1 MRVPNSLNEITI
13 DKYLKAIDIINNE
26 DIELS
31 VMLRVLN
38 LFTDKTIENLLDY
51 PLAELDKNYQKITTV
66 LNERSKFQ
74 KTFFLDGKE
83 YGFIPNLEQMKS
95 GEYIDLTNN
104 LGKDILASMSVMYRP
119 ITRKFKD
126 VYDIEKY
133 KGTDNKEI
141 FKNAPISVYLGAQV
155 FFWNLTNDL
164 LKLIPQYL
172 EQELT
177 AEQIAD
183 LEKNGVGL
191 SQLSELVESIDLH
204 PLRS

>member
-1 MRVPNSLNEITI
+1 MRVPNSLQEITI

-26 DIELS
+26 DIDLS
-31 VMLRVLN
+31 VMLQVLN
-38 LFTDKTIENLLDY
+38 LFTDKTFENLLDY
-51 PLAELDKNYQKITTV
+51 PITELEKNYQKIVSV
-66 LNERSKFQ
+66 LNEKSTFQ
-74 KTFFLDGKE
+74 KTFLLDGKE

-104 LGKDILASMSVMYRP
+104 LGKDILASMAVMYRP

-133 KGTDNKEI
+133 KGTDDKEI

-164 LKLIPQYL
+164 LKLMPQFL

-177 AEQIAD
+177 EEQKAD

-191 SQLSELVESIDLH
+191 SQLKELAENIDLR
-204 PLRS
+204 PLR

>member
-31 VMLRVLN
+31 VMLRLLN
-38 LFTDKTIENLLDY
+38 LFTGKTFDELTEY
-51 PLAELDKNYQKITTV
+51 PLAELDKNYQHIAKV
-66 LNERSKFQ
+66 LNEKPKFQ

-104 LGKDILASMSVMYRP
+104 LGKDILASMAVMYRP

-133 KGTDNKEI
+133 KGTDEKEI

-164 LKLIPQYL
+164 LKLIPQFL

-177 AEQIAD
+177 EEQKAD

-191 SQLSELVESIDLH
+191 SQLSELVENIDLN
-204 PLRS
+204 LLM

>member
-1 MRVPNSLNEITI
+1 MRLPQNLSEVTI
-13 DKYLKAIDIINNE
+13 EKYIKAINIIENE
-26 DIELS
+26 DVELV
-31 VMLRVLN
+31 VMLRLLS
-38 LFTDKTIENLLDY
+38 LFTGKSIEQLVEY
-51 PLAELDKNYQKITTV
+51 PLNELDKNYQHIAKI
-66 LNERSKFQ
+66 LNEKPKFQ
-74 KTFFLDGKE
+74 KTFYLDGKE

-133 KGTDNKEI
+133 NGTDNKEI

-164 LKLIPQYL
+164 LKLMPQFL
-172 EQELT
+172 EKELT

-191 SQLSELVESIDLH
+191 SQLSELVENIDLR
-204 PLRS
+204 PLR

>member
-1 MRVPNSLNEITI
+1 MRLPQNLSEVTI
-13 DKYLKAIDIINNE
+13 DKYIKAINIIENE
-26 DIELS
+26 DVELV
-31 VMLRVLN
+31 VMLRLLS
-38 LFTDKTIENLLDY
+38 LFTGKSIEQLVEY
-51 PLAELDKNYQKITTV
+51 PLNELDKNYQHIAKV
-66 LNERSKFQ
+66 LNEKSKFQ

-104 LGKDILASMSVMYRP
+104 LGKDILASMAVMYRP

-133 KGTDNKEI
+133 NGTDNKEI

-164 LKLIPQYL
+164 LKLMPQYL
-172 EQELT
+172 EKELT

-191 SQLSELVESIDLH
+191 SQLSELVENIDLR
-204 PLRS
+204 PLR

>member
-1 MRVPNSLNEITI
+1 MILPQNLSEVTI
-13 DKYLKAIDIINNE
+13 EKYIKAINIIENE
-26 DIELS
+26 DVELV
-31 VMLRVLN
+31 VMLRLLS
-38 LFTDKTIENLLDY
+38 LFTGKSIEQLVEY
-51 PLAELDKNYQKITTV
+51 PLNELDKNYQHIAKV
-66 LNERSKFQ
+66 LNEKPKFQ
-74 KTFFLDGKE
+74 KTFYLDGKE

-95 GEYIDLTNN
+95 GEYIDLTNH
-104 LGKDILASMSVMYRP
+104 LGKDILASMAVMYRP

-164 LKLIPQYL
+164 LKLMPQYL
-172 EQELT
+172 EKELT
-177 AEQIAD
+177 AEQVAD

-191 SQLSELVESIDLH
+191 SQLKELAGSIDLH
-204 PLRS
+204 PLR

>member
-1 MRVPNSLNEITI
+1 MRVPNSLQEITI
-13 DKYLKAIDIINNE
+13 DKYIKAIDIIENE
-26 DIELS
+26 DVELA
-31 VMLRVLN
+31 VMLRLLN
-38 LFTDKTIENLLDY
+38 LFSGKSIEQLVEY
-51 PLAELDKNYQKITTV
+51 PLAELDKNYQQIAKV
-66 LNERSKFQ
+66 LNEKPKFQ
-74 KTFFLDGKE
+74 KTFILDGKE

-104 LGKDILASMSVMYRP
+104 LGKDILASMAVMYRP
-119 ITRKFKD
+119 ITHKYRD

-141 FKNAPISVYLGAQV
+141 FKNASISVYLGAQV

-164 LKLIPQYL
+164 LKLMPQYL
-172 EQELT
+172 EKELT

-191 SQLSELVESIDLH
+191 SQLSELVENIDLH
-204 PLRS
+204 PLK

>member
-1 MRVPNSLNEITI
+1 MRLPQNLSEVTI
-13 DKYLKAIDIINNE
+13 EKYIKAINIIENE
-26 DIELS
+26 DVELV
-31 VMLRVLN
+31 VMLRLLS
-38 LFTDKTIENLLDY
+38 LFTGKSIEQLVEY
-51 PLAELDKNYQKITTV
+51 PLNELDKNYQHIAKV
-66 LNERSKFQ
+66 LNEKPKFE

-83 YGFIPNLEQMKS
+83 FGFIPNLEQMKS

-104 LGKDILASMSVMYRP
+104 LGKDILASMAVMYRP

-133 KGTDNKEI
+133 NGTDNKEI

-164 LKLIPQYL
+164 LKLMPQYL
-172 EQELT
+172 EKELT
-177 AEQIAD
+177 AEQVAD

-191 SQLSELVESIDLH
+191 SQLKELAGSIDLH
-204 PLRS
+204 PLR

>member
-1 MRVPNSLNEITI
+1 MRLPNSLQEITI

-26 DIELS
+26 DIDLS

-38 LFTDKTIENLLDY
+38 LFTDKTFENLLDY
-51 PLAELDKNYQKITTV
+51 PITELDKNYQHIVKV
-66 LNERSKFQ
+66 LNEKPKFQ
-74 KTFFLDGKE
+74 TTFLLDGKE

-104 LGKDILASMSVMYRP
+104 LGKDILASMAVMYRP
-119 ITRKFKD
+119 VTRKFKD

-141 FKNAPISVYLGAQV
+141 FKNAPISVYLGAHV

-164 LKLIPQYL
+164 LKLMPQFL

-177 AEQIAD
+177 EEQKAD

-191 SQLSELVESIDLH
+191 SQLSELVENIDLH
-204 PLRS
+204 PLK

>member
-1 MRVPNSLNEITI
+1 MRVPQNLSEVTI
-13 DKYLKAIDIINNE
+13 GKYIKAIDIIENE
-26 DIELS
+26 DIDLGI
-31 VMLRVLN
+31 MLRVLN
-38 LFTDKTIENLLDY
+38 LFTDKTFENLLDY
-51 PLAELDKNYQKITTV
+51 PITELEKNYQKIVSV
-66 LNERSKFQ
+66 LNEKSTFQ
-74 KTFFLDGKE
+74 KTFLLDGKE

-104 LGKDILASMSVMYRP
+104 LGKDILASMAVMYRP

-133 KGTDNKEI
+133 KGTDDKDI

-164 LKLIPQYL
+164 LKLIPQFL

-177 AEQIAD
+177 EEQKAD

-191 SQLSELVESIDLH
+191 SQLSELVENIDLH
-204 PLRS
+204 PLR

>member
-1 MRVPNSLNEITI
+1 MRVPKSLNEITI

-26 DIELS
+26 DVELVVMIRLLNIFTGKSIEQL
-31 VMLRVLN
+31 V
-38 LFTDKTIENLLDY
+38 EY
-51 PLAELDKNYQKITTV
+51 PLAELDKNYQHIAKV
-66 LNERSKFQ
+66 LNEKPKFQ

-104 LGKDILASMSVMYRP
+104 LGKDILASMAVMYRP

-133 KGTDNKEI
+133 KGTDKKDI

-177 AEQIAD
+177 EEQKVD

-191 SQLSELVESIDLH
+191 SQLSELVENIDLN
-204 PLRS
+204 LLM

>member
-1 MRVPNSLNEITI
+1 MRVPQNLSEVTI
-13 DKYLKAIDIINNE
+13 DKYIKAIDIIENE
-26 DIELS
+26 DIDLGI
-31 VMLRVLN
+31 MLRLLN
-38 LFTDKTIENLLDY
+38 LFTGKSIEQLMEY
-51 PLAELDKNYQKITTV
+51 PLAELDKNYQQIAKV
-66 LNERSKFQ
+66 LNEKPKFQ
-74 KTFFLDGKE
+74 KTFFLDGKK

-104 LGKDILASMSVMYRP
+104 LGKDILASMAVMYRY

-172 EQELT
+172 EKELT
-177 AEQIAD
+177 AEQLAD
-183 LEKNGVGL
+183 LERNGVGL
-191 SQLSELVESIDLH
+191 SQLNELAGSIDLH
-204 PLRS
+204 HLKS

>member
-1 MRVPNSLNEITI
+1 MRVPQNLSEVTI
-13 DKYLKAIDIINNE
+13 DKYIKAIDIIENE
-26 DIELS
+26 DIDLGI
-31 VMLRVLN
+31 MLRLLN
-38 LFTDKTIENLLDY
+38 LFTGKSIEQLMEY
-51 PLAELDKNYQKITTV
+51 PLSELDKNYQQIVKV
-66 LNERSKFQ
+66 LNEKPKFQ
-74 KTFFLDGKE
+74 KTFILDGKE

-104 LGKDILASMSVMYRP
+104 LGKDILASMAVMYRL

-133 KGTDNKEI
+133 KGTDDKEI

-164 LKLIPQYL
+164 LKLMPQFL

-177 AEQIAD
+177 AEQLAD

-191 SQLSELVESIDLH
+191 SQLSELAENIDLH
-204 PLRS
+204 PLKS

>member
-1 MRVPNSLNEITI
+1 MRVPNSLQEITI
-13 DKYLKAIDIINNE
+13 DNYIKAIDIIENE
-26 DIELS
+26 DVELA
-31 VMLRVLN
+31 VMLRLLN
-38 LFTDKTIENLLDY
+38 LFSRLSLEQLVEQ
-51 PLAELDKNYQKITTV
+51 PLAELDKNYQQIAKV
-66 LNERSKFQ
+66 LNEKPKFQ

-104 LGKDILASMSVMYRP
+104 LGKDILAAMAVMYRP

-164 LKLIPQYL
+164 LKLMPQFL

-177 AEQIAD
+177 EDQKAD

-191 SQLSELVESIDLH
+191 SQLSELVENIDLH
-204 PLRS
+204 HLM

>member
-1 MRVPNSLNEITI
+1 MRVPNSLNDITI
-13 DKYLKAIDIINNE
+13 DKYLKAIDIINND

-38 LFTDKTIENLLDY
+38 LFTGKSIEQLIEY

-66 LNERSKFQ
+66 LNEKPKFQ
-74 KTFFLDGKE
+74 KTFFLYGKE

-119 ITRKFKD
+119 ITRKFRD

-133 KGTDNKEI
+133 KGTDEKEI
-141 FKNAPISVYLGAQV
+141 FKNAPISIYLGAQV

-172 EQELT
+172 EAELT
-177 AEQIAD
+177 EEQKAD

-191 SQLSELVESIDLH
+191 SQLKELGENIDLH
-204 PLRS
+204 PLR

>member
-1 MRVPNSLNEITI
+1 MRLPNSLQEVTI
-13 DKYLKAIDIINNE
+13 DKYIKAINIIENE
-26 DIELS
+26 DVELV
-31 VMLRVLN
+31 VMLRLLN
-38 LFTDKTIENLLDY
+38 LFSGKSLEQLVEY
-51 PLAELDKNYQKITTV
+51 PLAELDKNYQHIAKV
-66 LNERSKFQ
+66 LNEKPKFQ
-74 KTFFLDGKE
+74 NTFFLDGKE

-104 LGKDILASMSVMYRP
+104 LGKDILASMAVMYRP

-133 KGTDNKEI
+133 KGTDDKEI

-164 LKLIPQYL
+164 LKLIPQFL
-172 EQELT
+172 EKELT

-183 LEKNGVGL
+183 LERNGVGL
-191 SQLSELVESIDLH
+191 SQLNELVENIDLH
-204 PLRS
+204 PLR

>member
-1 MRVPNSLNEITI
+1 ME
-13 DKYLKAIDIINNE
+13 
-26 DIELS
+26 
-31 VMLRVLN
+31 
-38 LFTDKTIENLLDY
+38 Y
-51 PLAELDKNYQKITTV
+51 PLSELDKNYQHIAKV
-66 LNERSKFQ
+66 LNEKSKFQ
-74 KTFFLDGKE
+74 KTFYLDGKE

-104 LGKDILASMSVMYRP
+104 LGKDILASMAVMYRP

-133 KGTDNKEI
+133 NGTDNKEI
-141 FKNAPISVYLGAQV
+141 FKNASISVYLGAQV

-164 LKLIPQYL
+164 LKLMPQYL
-172 EQELT
+172 EKELT

-191 SQLSELVESIDLH
+191 SQLSELVENIDLH
-204 PLRS
+204 PLR

>member
-26 DIELS
+26 DVELV
-31 VMLRVLN
+31 VMLRLLN
-38 LFTDKTIENLLDY
+38 IFTGKSIEQLVEY
-51 PLAELDKNYQKITTV
+51 PLAELDKNYQHIARV
-66 LNERSKFQ
+66 LNEKPKFQ

-104 LGKDILASMSVMYRP
+104 LGKDILASMAVMYRP

-133 KGTDNKEI
+133 KGTDEKDI

-164 LKLIPQYL
+164 LKLIPEYL
-172 EQELT
+172 EAELT
-177 AEQIAD
+177 AEQRAD

-191 SQLSELVESIDLH
+191 SQLKELAENIDLN
-204 PLRS
+204 LLM

>member
-1 MRVPNSLNEITI
+1 MRVPNSLQEITI
-13 DKYLKAIDIINNE
+13 DNYIKAIDIIENE
-26 DIELS
+26 DVELA
-31 VMLRVLN
+31 VMLRLLN
-38 LFTDKTIENLLDY
+38 LFSRLSLEQLVEQ
-51 PLAELDKNYQKITTV
+51 PLAELDKNYQQIAKV
-66 LNERSKFQ
+66 LNEKPKFQ

-95 GEYIDLTNN
+95 GEYIDLTNS
-104 LGKDILASMSVMYRP
+104 LGKDILAAMAVMYRP

-164 LKLIPQYL
+164 LKLMPQFL

-177 AEQIAD
+177 EDQKAD

-191 SQLSELVESIDLH
+191 SQLSELVENIDLH
-204 PLRS
+204 HLM

>member
-1 MRVPNSLNEITI
+1 MRVPNYLNEITI

-38 LFTDKTIENLLDY
+38 LFTGKSIEQLIEY
-51 PLAELDKNYQKITTV
+51 PLAELDRNYQKITTV
-66 LNERSKFQ
+66 LNERPKFQ
-74 KTFFLDGKE
+74 KTFILDGKE
-83 YGFIPNLEQMKS
+83 YGFIPNLEQIKS

-164 LKLIPQYL
+164 LKLMPQFL
-172 EQELT
+172 EAELT
-177 AEQIAD
+177 EEQIAD

-191 SQLSELVESIDLH
+191 SQLKELAESIDLH
-204 PLRS
+204 PLK

>member
-1 MRVPNSLNEITI
+1 MRVPQNLSEITI
-13 DKYLKAIDIINNE
+13 DKYIKAINIIEN
-26 DIELS
+26 DDFELS
-31 VMLRVLN
+31 IMLRLLN
-38 LFTDKTIENLLDY
+38 LFTVKSIDELLQY
-51 PLAELDKNYQKITTV
+51 PLKELDKNYQHIAKV
-66 LNERSKFQ
+66 LNEKPKFQ

-164 LKLIPQYL
+164 LRLMPQFL
-172 EQELT
+172 EKELT

-191 SQLSELVESIDLH
+191 SQLKELAESIDLH
-204 PLRS
+204 HLR

>member
-1 MRVPNSLNEITI
+1 MRLPQNLSEVTI
-13 DKYLKAIDIINNE
+13 DKYIKAINIIENE
-26 DIELS
+26 DVELV
-31 VMLRVLN
+31 VMLRLLN
-38 LFTDKTIENLLDY
+38 LFSGKSIEQLVEY
-51 PLAELDKNYQKITTV
+51 PLAELDKNYQHIAKV
-66 LNERSKFQ
+66 LNEKPKFQ

-104 LGKDILASMSVMYRP
+104 LGKDIIASMAVMYRP

-133 KGTDNKEI
+133 NGTDNKEI

-172 EQELT
+172 EKELT

-191 SQLSELVESIDLH
+191 SQLKELVGSIDLH
-204 PLRS
+204 PLR

>member
-1 MRVPNSLNEITI
+1 MRVPNYLNEITI

-38 LFTDKTIENLLDY
+38 LFTGKSIEQLIEY
-51 PLAELDKNYQKITTV
+51 PLAELDRNYQKIVSV
-66 LNERSKFQ
+66 LNEKPKFQ

-104 LGKDILASMSVMYRP
+104 LGKDILASMAVMYRP
-119 ITRKFKD
+119 VTRKFKD

-133 KGTDNKEI
+133 KGTDEKEI

-164 LKLIPQYL
+164 LKLMPQFL
-172 EQELT
+172 EAELT
-177 AEQIAD
+177 EEQKVD

-191 SQLSELVESIDLH
+191 SQLKELAENIDLH
-204 PLRS
+204 PLR

>member
-191 SQLSELVESIDLH
+191 SQLKELAENIDLH
-204 PLRS
+204 PLR

>member
-1 MRVPNSLNEITI
+1 MRVPKSLNEITI

-26 DIELS
+26 DVELV
-31 VMLRVLN
+31 VMLRLLN
-38 LFTDKTIENLLDY
+38 LFSGLSIEKLTEY
-51 PLAELDKNYQKITTV
+51 PLAELDKNYQHIAKV
-66 LNERSKFQ
+66 LNEKPKFQ
-74 KTFFLDGKE
+74 KTFVLDGKE

-104 LGKDILASMSVMYRP
+104 LGKDILASMAVMYRP

-133 KGTDNKEI
+133 KGTDEKDI

-172 EQELT
+172 EAELT
-177 AEQIAD
+177 EEQKAD

-191 SQLSELVESIDLH
+191 SQLRELGENIDLN
-204 PLRS
+204 LLM

>member
-1 MRVPNSLNEITI
+1 MRLPQNSSEVTI
-13 DKYLKAIDIINNE
+13 DKYIKAINVIENE
-26 DIELS
+26 DVELV
-31 VMLRVLN
+31 VMLRLLN
-38 LFTDKTIENLLDY
+38 LFTGKSIEQLVEY
-51 PLAELDKNYQKITTV
+51 PLAELDKNYQHIAKV
-66 LNERSKFQ
+66 LNEKPKFQ
-74 KTFFLDGKE
+74 KTFYLDGKE

-104 LGKDILASMSVMYRP
+104 LGKDILASMAVMYRP

-133 KGTDNKEI
+133 NGTDNKEI

-172 EQELT
+172 EKELT

-191 SQLSELVESIDLH
+191 SQLSELVENIDLRH
-204 PLRS
+204 LR

>member
-1 MRVPNSLNEITI
+1 MRLPNSLQEITI

-26 DIELS
+26 DIDLS
-31 VMLRVLN
+31 VMLQVLN
-38 LFTDKTIENLLDY
+38 LFTDKTFENLLDY
-51 PLAELDKNYQKITTV
+51 PITELEKNYQKIVSV
-66 LNERSKFQ
+66 LNEKSTFQ
-74 KTFFLDGKE
+74 KTFLLDGKE

-104 LGKDILASMSVMYRP
+104 LGKDILASMAVMYRP

-164 LKLIPQYL
+164 LKLMPQFL

-177 AEQIAD
+177 EEQKSD

-191 SQLSELVESIDLH
+191 SQLSELVENIDLH
-204 PLRS
+204 PLR

>member
-26 DIELS
+26 DVELV
-31 VMLRVLN
+31 VMLRLLN
-38 LFTDKTIENLLDY
+38 IFTGKSIEQLVEY
-51 PLAELDKNYQKITTV
+51 PLAELDKNYQHIAKV
-66 LNERSKFQ
+66 LNEKPKFQ
-74 KTFFLDGKE
+74 KTFILDGKE

-104 LGKDILASMSVMYRP
+104 LGKDILASMAVMYRP

-133 KGTDNKEI
+133 KGTDEKDI

-164 LKLIPQYL
+164 LRLIPQYL
-172 EQELT
+172 EAELT
-177 AEQIAD
+177 AEQKAD

-191 SQLSELVESIDLH
+191 SQLKELVENIDLN
-204 PLRS
+204 LLM

>member
-1 MRVPNSLNEITI
+1 MRVPQNLSEITI
-13 DKYLKAIDIINNE
+13 DKYIKAINIIENE
-26 DIELS
+26 DVELV
-31 VMLRVLN
+31 VMLRLLN
-38 LFTDKTIENLLDY
+38 LFSGKSLEQLVEY
-51 PLAELDKNYQKITTV
+51 PLSELDKNYQHIAKV
-66 LNERSKFQ
+66 LNEKSKFQ

-104 LGKDILASMSVMYRP
+104 LGKDILASMAVMYRP
-119 ITRKFKD
+119 ITRKYRD

-133 KGTDNKEI
+133 NGTDNKEI

-164 LKLIPQYL
+164 LKLIPQFL
-172 EQELT
+172 EKELT
-177 AEQIAD
+177 EEQIAD

-191 SQLSELVESIDLH
+191 SQLSELVENIDLH
-204 PLRS
+204 PLR

>member
-1 MRVPNSLNEITI
+1 MRVPNSLQEITI
-13 DKYLKAIDIINNE
+13 DKYIKAIDIIENE
-26 DIELS
+26 DVELV
-31 VMLRVLN
+31 VMLRLLN
-38 LFTDKTIENLLDY
+38 LFSGKSIEQLVEY
-51 PLAELDKNYQKITTV
+51 PLSELDKNYQHIAKV
-66 LNERSKFQ
+66 LNEKPKFQ
-74 KTFFLDGKE
+74 KTFFLEGKE

-104 LGKDILASMSVMYRP
+104 LGKDIIASMAVMYRP

-126 VYDIEKY
+126 VYDVEKY
-133 KGTDNKEI
+133 NGTDNKEI

-172 EQELT
+172 EKELT

-191 SQLSELVESIDLH
+191 SQLNELAGSIDLH
-204 PLRS
+204 PLK

>member
-13 DKYLKAIDIINNE
+13 DKYLKAIDIIENE
-26 DIELS
+26 DVELV
-31 VMLRVLN
+31 VMLRLLN
-38 LFTDKTIENLLDY
+38 LFSGLSIEKLTEY
-51 PLAELDKNYQKITTV
+51 PLAELDKNYQHIAKV
-66 LNERSKFQ
+66 LNEKPKFQ

-104 LGKDILASMSVMYRP
+104 LGKDILASMAVMYRP

-133 KGTDNKEI
+133 KGTDEKEI
-141 FKNAPISVYLGAQV
+141 FKNAPISIYLGAQV

-172 EQELT
+172 EAELT
-177 AEQIAD
+177 EEQKAD

-191 SQLSELVESIDLH
+191 SQLKELVESIDLH
-204 PLRS
+204 PLK